1 MNELGA
7 TMLAWTLPAVM
18 ALMAIA
24 AAMGVLRL
32 IRGPTPPDQVVAL
45 DLIGTIVAGA
55 ITTYAIRIGEPVYIY
70 ASLVLGL
77 VLFLGTVAIGYY
89 LERRAAR

>member
-1 MNELGA
+1 MSEIGA

-18 ALMAIA
+18 AALAIA
-24 AAMGVLRL
+24 TALGIVRL
-32 IRGPTPPDQVVAL
+32 IRGPSMPDHVVAL
-45 DLIGTIVAGA
+45 DLIGTIFAGV
-55 ITTYAIRIGEPVYIY
+55 ITVYAIRVDEPVYIY

-77 VLFLGTVAIGYY
+77 VLFLGTVAIGYF

>member
-7 TMLAWTLPAVM
+7 TILAWTLPAVM
-18 ALMAIA
+18 AILAIA

-32 IRGPTPPDQVVAL
+32 IRGPSKPDHVVAL
-45 DLIGTIVAGA
+45 DLIGTIVAGG
-55 ITTYAIRIGEPVYIY
+55 ITVYAIRMEQPVYIY

-77 VLFLGTVAIGYY
+77 VLFLGTVAIGYF
-89 LERRAAR
+89 LERRAAP

>member
-7 TMLAWTLPAVM
+7 TILAWTLPAVM
-18 ALMAIA
+18 ALLAIA
-24 AAMGVLRL
+24 AAMGALRL
-32 IRGPTPPDQVVAL
+32 IRGPSKPDHVVAL

-55 ITTYAIRIGEPVYIY
+55 ITVYAIRMGQPVYIY

-77 VLFLGTVAIGYY
+77 VLFLGTVAIGYF
-89 LERRAAR
+89 LEKGAA

>member
-7 TMLAWTLPAVM
+7 TMLAWTLPAVL

-24 AAMGVLRL
+24 VAMGVVRL
-32 IRGPTPPDQVVAL
+32 IRGPTSPDQVVAL

-55 ITTYAIRIGEPVYIY
+55 ITIYAIRIGEPVYIY

>member
-7 TMLAWTLPAVM
+7 TILAWTLPAVM
-18 ALMAIA
+18 AIMAIA
-24 AAMGVLRL
+24 AAMGVVRL
-32 IRGPTPPDQVVAL
+32 IRGPSMPDHVVAL
-45 DLIGTIVAGA
+45 DLIGTIVVGGIAV
-55 ITTYAIRIGEPVYIY
+55 YAIRVGQPVYIY

-89 LERRAAR
+89 LERKVTR